1 MKKSFPFFLMLLLS
15 MFFVDVDV
23 KAAEIWVAKTGSDQ
37 NLGTKEKP
45 LATVAMALRKAR
57 ELRRLNDS
65 SIKNGIHIW
74 ISGGVY
80 QFDEPLFVRPE
91 DSGTE
96 ASPTIIESVPNQ
108 HAVFSGGISITSW
121 QKASGTIKGLPK
133 EARGKVWVA
142 DAPVIA
148 GQVLNFRQLWVN
160 NEKAIR
166 ARDRNV
172 DSMNRILSWNHQT
185 ETCWIPKPKTADLT
199 KVEGMEMFIHQWW
212 AIAILRIK
220 SVKAQGDS
228 LQLAFEQP
236 ESRIQSEHPWPAP
249 WLSKKTGNS
258 AFYLSNALQFLDQ
271 PGEWFLD
278 QKNQKIYY
286 WPRKNEDLK
295 KANVVV
301 PSLETLVKIGGT
313 IDRPVSYVF
322 FKGVS
327 FQHSTWLRPSKQG
340 HVPHQAGMYMLD
352 AYKLKIPG
360 TPDKKGLENQAWIGR
375 PTAAVRIVYAHH
387 TGFENCRFEHLA
399 STGLDYLRGTHDDEI
414 NGNLFQDI
422 GGTGIQIGT
431 YSDESVETH
440 LPYNPTDQREICT
453 NEHISNNLVHNVTN
467 EDWGCLG
474 ISTGYVKGINI
485 EHNEISEVNY
495 SGINMGWGW
504 TKTINAMSNNRIYA
518 NKVHHYAKQMYDV
531 AGIYTLSSQPG
542 SVISNNYIDSIY
554 VAPYAHDPHHWFY
567 LYTDEGSSYF
577 TVKDNWC
584 PAEKFLKNANGP
596 GNTWENNGPQVA
608 DSIKNAAGLEPKFRY
623 LLKEKTRTN
632 SNWPINHAEK
642 PEKKDVS
649 N

>member
-1 MKKSFPFFLMLLLS
+1 MKKTYSFFCILLLS
-15 MFFVDVDV
+15 AFFSMHV
-23 KAAEIWVAKTGSDQ
+23 KAAEIWVAKTGSDE
-37 NLGTKEKP
+37 NIGTKEKP

-57 ELRRLNDS
+57 ELRRLNDP
-65 SIKNGIHIW
+65 SIKSGIHILVE
-74 ISGGVY
+74 SGVY
-80 QFDEPLFVRPE
+80 QFAEPLFVRPE

-96 ASPTIIESVPNQ
+96 SSPTIIESAPNAK
-108 HAVFSGGISITSW
+108 AVFSGGISITNW
-121 QKASGTIKGLPK
+121 QKVSGTIKGLPK

-142 DAPVIA
+142 DAPVVA

-166 ARDRNV
+166 ARDRNA
-172 DSMNRILSWNHQT
+172 DSMNRILSWNHKT
-185 ETCWIPKPKTADLT
+185 ETCWIPKPKTEDLRYA
-199 KVEGMEMFIHQWW
+199 EGMEMFIHQWW

-278 QKNQKIYY
+278 QKSRKIYY
-286 WPRKNEDLK
+286 WPRKNENIK
-295 KANVVV
+295 SANVVV
-301 PSLETLVKIGGT
+301 PALETLLKMEGT

-322 FKGVS
+322 FKGIS
-327 FQHSTWLRPSKQG
+327 FEHSTWLRPSQQG

-352 AYKLKIPG
+352 AYKLNIPG

-375 PTAAVRIVYAHH
+375 PAAAVTITYAHH
-387 TGFENCRFEHLA
+387 TGFENCRFAHLA
-399 STGLDYLRGTHDDEI
+399 STGLDYQRGTHDDEI

-440 LPYNPTDQREICT
+440 LPYLPTDQREICT
-453 NEHISNNLVHNVTN
+453 SEHISNNLVYDVTN

-474 ISTGYVKGINI
+474 ISTGYVKNVNI
-485 EHNEISEVNY
+485 EHNEISDVNY

-504 TKTINAMSNNRIYA
+504 TKTVNAMSNNRIYA

-542 SVISNNYIDSIY
+542 SIISNNYIDSIY

-567 LYTDEGSSYF
+567 LYLDEGSSYF

-584 PAEKFLKNANGP
+584 PAKKFLKNANGP

-608 DSIKNAAGLEPKFRY
+608 DSIKNTAGLEPKFRY
-623 LLKEKTRTN
+623 LLKEKTGTKN
-632 SNWPINHAEK
+632 SWPINHVEK
-642 PEKKDVS
+642 SDKKDE
-649 N
+649 